1 MSPHDPSERPGT
13 RLVAEAF
20 GVEDPWALS
29 DGHPLRDPLDLV
41 GRMVAAAAQDVD
53 QLHAELT
60 RTARSWIELLEPL
73 ARGEG
78 ADMRGCDGLLRT
90 TGPQI
95 ELLVARRGAAYEHL
109 RRALTTYQRL
119 LPGQNATL
127 PGPPQV
133 LEHAAERE
141 QGRDYGWT
149 LTEGR
154 QFAALEAVEA
164 GGLRF
169 HQSALHDNDLYL
181 SDGTGGRPKVW
192 VETTQRLVADG
203 LLAKDTSTSPY
214 QGQLLSLT
222 AEGEAALQEG
232 RSAAPRVSAAL
243 SRSHQGAALGA
254 SDPAPAS
261 ITARSA
267 PGLGR

>member
-1 MSPHDPSERPGT
+1 
-13 RLVAEAF
+13 
-20 GVEDPWALS
+20 
-29 DGHPLRDPLDLV
+29 
-41 GRMVAAAAQDVD
+41 MVAAAAQDVD

-60 RTARSWIELLEPL
+60 RTARSAIELLEPL
-73 ARGEG
+73 ARGDG
-78 ADMRGCDGLLRT
+78 ADMRGSDGLLRT

-127 PGPPQV
+127 PGPATV
-133 LEHAAERE
+133 LEHAPE
-141 QGRDYGWT
+141 QKPGQDDDWT
-149 LTEGR
+149 LAKGR
-154 QFAALEAVEA
+154 QLAALEAVEA

-181 SDGTGGRPKVW
+181 SDGTGNGPKVW
-192 VETTQRLVADG
+192 VQTTERLVADG
-203 LLAKDTSTSPY
+203 LLVKDTSTSPY

-222 AEGEAALQEG
+222 AQGEAALQEG

-243 SRSHQGAALGA
+243 SRSHPGAAPGV

-267 PGLGR
+267 PGRGR